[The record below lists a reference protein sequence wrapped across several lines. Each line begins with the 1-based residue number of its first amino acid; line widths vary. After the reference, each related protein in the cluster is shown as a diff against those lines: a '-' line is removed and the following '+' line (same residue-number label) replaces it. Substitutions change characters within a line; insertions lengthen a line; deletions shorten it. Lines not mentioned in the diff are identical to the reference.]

1 MRILALLVAATAIL
15 SGSPAM
21 AGNQWGING
30 TIESDPID
38 FLIRALDSAID
49 SRNAVVHREPA

>member
-1 MRILALLVAATAIL
+1 MMRILALLVAATAIL

-38 FLIRALDSAID
+38 FL
-49 SRNAVVHREPA
+49 